1 MLSVSHCVMS
11 EPKPKT
17 RTDRLFERIQSHGL
31 ESLTLSERASFGLM
45 WLYLETN
52 NGGLHQ
58 FFFNDAGK
66 LASDALRGLEM
77 VGAPAT
83 ANILRRAMSVF
94 PGSVVPMDQADRREF
109 LCDVLT
115 PAQEK
120 LLDDLSTEFYRSSE
134 PVAEL
139 LDRYIQKHSEEFPT

>member
-1 MLSVSHCVMS
+1 MT
-11 EPKPKT
+11 EQKPK
-17 RTDRLFERIQSHGL
+17 RRIDRLFERIESQGL
-31 ESLTLSERASFGLM
+31 ESLTLSERASFGLT
-45 WLYLETN
+45 WLYTETN

-66 LASDALRGLEM
+66 LAPDALRGLEM

-94 PGSVVPMDQADRREF
+94 PGGVVLAEQAERREF
-109 LCDVLT
+109 LCEVLT
-115 PAQEK
+115 PEQEK
-120 LLDDLSTEFYRSSE
+120 LLDDLTTEFYRSPE

-139 LDRYIQKHSEEFPT
+139 LDTYIKRHPEEFPT